1 MFSTIKLLV
10 RTHTYA
16 TTNTWHTS
24 PAIIGDCLH
33 AVIKITKISKEL
45 YPNVKLII
53 KSMKIRDMHVHYS
66 ILLIHWTFVV
76 EQFPKLLYD
85 LKKRV
90 AWKTNLEAG
99 DYRDNRS
106 FVRLDRTNRNIPLG
120 NLTKQTQTSVQ
131 RTTQRCY
138 ITDVL

>member
-1 MFSTIKLLV
+1 MI
-10 RTHTYA
+10 
-16 TTNTWHTS
+16 
-24 PAIIGDCLH
+24 
-33 AVIKITKISKEL
+33 
-45 YPNVKLII
+45 
-53 KSMKIRDMHVHYS
+53 
-66 ILLIHWTFVV
+66 
-76 EQFPKLLYD
+76 

-90 AWKTNLEAG
+90 ARKTNLEAG

-138 ITDVL
+138 ITDVLSKKKKGRKGSKKKQETKLL